1 MQYKVEI
8 KGKFY
13 NKTKTAPGWNDRISA
28 SARHPMQ
35 GGKMEKDFVMV
46 CANAIRKYM
55 RRVKIEK
62 PIKITYIFHE
72 PDRKRDLGNIA
83 YIDKPFEDAL
93 QLVKVI
99 PNDNQN
105 YIREIHFIL
114 GETDK
119 KNPGIEIYIEEI
131 DQ

>member
-1 MQYKVEI
+1 MEYKLEI

-46 CANAIRKYM
+46 CANAIRRSM

-62 PIKITYIFHE
+62 PIRITYIFHE
-72 PDRKRDLGNIA
+72 PDRKRDLGNIG

-99 PNDNQN
+99 PSRSSFCFVIKFTFD
-105 YIREIHFIL
+105 F
-114 GETDK
+114 
-119 KNPGIEIYIEEI
+119 
-131 DQ
+131 